1 MTRPP
6 NTARVSRFASIALPI
21 SFLLLTLRGWRSLD
35 RIPADPGYGWVLRAS
50 REGLPSVLASDPYFR
65 LHELSVAWI
74 VSLFPIATHAVL
86 LSILSHFAW
95 ALGATVTAWW
105 TLKTVRSVPM
115 AILVGM
121 LVVFAPHAA
130 ESVLGNHGN
139 VRWIL
144 LIMLVTIVSAPP
156 ELRSRGFGVGLLAF
170 VNGLSNPVAGISLL
184 PLVIRS
190 GIERRV
196 HPRDLALGGWLAVG
210 VVIQLIQAFTNG
222 FLGGYNTKTSMPWD
236 NMGFFWWSGL
246 LGPLAASAA
255 TLLLVL
261 IGKRRDVAGL
271 EFPLF
276 ITISALA
283 THAASY
289 LLGGIADRYFVAPM
303 TLTLVSFVLAVHL
316 LSGRHRRLRR
326 FSFLIFLVMAT
337 VPTSKWF
344 SSSSY
349 LASGPEWSAEVRRAR
364 SLCEIDQKSI
374 LDISLSPHGTQR
386 LTCNDIS

>member
-1 MTRPP
+1 
-6 NTARVSRFASIALPI
+6 
-21 SFLLLTLRGWRSLD
+21 
-35 RIPADPGYGWVLRAS
+35 
-50 REGLPSVLASDPYFR
+50 
-65 LHELSVAWI
+65 
-74 VSLFPIATHAVL
+74 
-86 LSILSHFAW
+86 
-95 ALGATVTAWW
+95 
-105 TLKTVRSVPM
+105 M

-121 LVVFAPHAA
+121 LVVFAPHAS

-156 ELRSRGFGVGLLAF
+156 DLRSRGFGVGLLAF
-170 VNGLSNPVAGISLL
+170 VNGLSNPVAGICLL

-190 GIERRV
+190 CVERRV
-196 HPRDLALGGWLAVG
+196 HPRDWALGGWLAVG
-210 VVIQLIQAFTNG
+210 VAIQLIQAFTEG

-246 LGPLAASAA
+246 LGPLAASVA
-255 TLLLVL
+255 TLVLVL

-271 EFPLF
+271 EFPLY
-276 ITISALA
+276 ITITALT

-316 LSGRHRRLRR
+316 VSERHRRLRR
-326 FSFLIFLVMAT
+326 ITFLIFVVMAT

-349 LASGPEWSAEVRRAR
+349 LASGPEWSTEVRRAR

-374 LDISLSPHGTQR
+374 LDISLSPHGAQR